1 MTGIKNTLTS
11 IWYHPIKAV
20 LMHHKAVLMHVM
32 NIVLGS
38 RRYVINILLVNQLII
53 KCYNEGTPEE
63 VLSSFAF
70 ILSVDSDTKL
80 DSTGTFVPGAE
91 WFHKVAQ
98 YVVNEGLNTKPT
110 APCKNL
116 LLQLGLHLV

>member
-1 MTGIKNTLTS
+1 MINTATC
-11 IWYHPIKAV
+11 
-20 LMHHKAVLMHVM
+20 
-32 NIVLGS
+32 
-38 RRYVINILLVNQLII
+38 NQLII

-70 ILSVDSDTKL
+70 ILSVVSDTKL

-98 YVVNEGLNTKPT
+98 YVVNEGLILKTHCIVQKFV
-110 APCKNL
+110 